1 MSADKERCDG
11 WRKSPC
17 LSHLG
22 NLKYFL
28 IVAVHFGQTEMG
40 QKEWLSAGLGP
51 PPSLYQNPPGEVV
64 FERDWALRKSEPR
77 NAPMQVIPRAPHSAV
92 MFPRVAENASASH
105 DWVVSRGWQPLNP
118 LTGLGCSNWP
128 PD

>member
-51 PPSLYQNPPGEVV
+51 PIRPGRW
-64 FERDWALRKSEPR
+64 FS
-77 NAPMQVIPRAPHSAV
+77 NVIGPFGS
-92 MFPRVAENASASH
+92 
-105 DWVVSRGWQPLNP
+105 LNP
-118 LTGLGCSNWP
+118 GMRLCKSSPELRILLSCSLAWPRMLPQAMIGLCLAVGSP
-128 PD
+128 